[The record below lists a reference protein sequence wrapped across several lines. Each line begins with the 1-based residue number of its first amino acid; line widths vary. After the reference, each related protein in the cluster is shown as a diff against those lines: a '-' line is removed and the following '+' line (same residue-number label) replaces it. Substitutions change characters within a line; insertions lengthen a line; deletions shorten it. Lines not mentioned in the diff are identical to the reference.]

1 MEIQIEKKEE
11 KTVVRCTVEI
21 ERRSNKEWMKEM
33 VRKVGKE
40 IGAAGSIHLI
50 DRLIDEDLVE
60 IRQLGDRVIIASLVP
75 GCAPRDLMY
84 GLLS

>member
-33 VRKVGKE
+33 VRKE